1 MSPTLVA
8 LIFSI
13 GGSGWFYKKM
23 AYRSGEGN
31 LTPVIIGSVV
41 TFTVLFIASYLLFN
55 AILK

>member
-13 GGSGWFYKKM
+13 GGTGWFYKKM

-31 LTPVIIGSVV
+31 LTPVVIGSVV
-41 TFTVLFIASYLLFN
+41 VFGALFLGTFLLFN
-55 AILK
+55 IILK